1 MNFFRISKLIRKLS
15 LFFFFL
21 LSGLIVTAQDS
32 TVVKWKTKIQKINGN
47 KYQLQLTGTIA
58 SGFHIYMKDSMEGID
73 GLIINYKD
81 SSVKAGLLQY
91 LSPQKSI
98 NDPVFENRK
107 KQVVENEIIINQEF
121 VIGNADLKFIK
132 ANIAYDYA
140 KGTDYLQ
147 EEQSIS
153 IKLDENATESANT
166 RLLIPS
172 IDIQHPLNDCGE
184 VKIAGDSKEKSSL
197 WRLFLIGFLGGLVA
211 LLTPCVFPMIPLTVS
226 FFTKKATSKKSGIKN
241 AFLYGFFI
249 FFIYVLL
256 SLPFHFLDSIN
267 PEFLNN
273 ISTNVYLNI
282 IFFVVFIF
290 FALSFFGFYEIT
302 LPASFS
308 TGADSKAGV
317 GNILGIFFM
326 ALTLALVSFS

>member
-1 MNFFRISKLIRKLS
+1 MNFFRLSKSIRKLS

-121 VIGNADLKFIK
+121 VVGNADLKFIK
-132 ANIAYDYA
+132 ANLAYDYA

-153 IKLDENATESANT
+153 IKLDENAMESANT

-172 IDIQHPLNDCGE
+172 IDIQQ
-184 VKIAGDSKEKSSL
+184 
-197 WRLFLIGFLGGLVA
+197 IGRAHV
-211 LLTPCVFPMIPLTVS
+211 
-226 FFTKKATSKKSGIKN
+226 
-241 AFLYGFFI
+241 
-249 FFIYVLL
+249 
-256 SLPFHFLDSIN
+256 
-267 PEFLNN
+267 
-273 ISTNVYLNI
+273 
-282 IFFVVFIF
+282 
-290 FALSFFGFYEIT
+290 
-302 LPASFS
+302 
-308 TGADSKAGV
+308 
-317 GNILGIFFM
+317 
-326 ALTLALVSFS
+326 